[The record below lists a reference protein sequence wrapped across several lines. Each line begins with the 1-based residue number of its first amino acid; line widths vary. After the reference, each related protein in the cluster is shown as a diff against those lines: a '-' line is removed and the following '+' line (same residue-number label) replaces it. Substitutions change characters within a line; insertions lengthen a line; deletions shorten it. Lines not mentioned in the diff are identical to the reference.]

1 MIIDFNVQL
10 VDKSACQ
17 ISLCSELFFPPL
29 SQTLAKLYDG
39 VSLST
44 KFPELKFDHRF
55 GCPVDIQVCKPNFAI
70 FQAMWTLFNPN
81 SSENAR
87 RIFTFDNFVAIEI

>member
-1 MIIDFNVQL
+1 MIIDLDAQL
-10 VDKSACQ
+10 VDKSAWK
-17 ISLCSELFFPPL
+17 ISLCSEFFCPPL

-55 GCPVDIQVCKPNFAI
+55 GCPIGIQACKPNFAI
-70 FQAMWTLFNPN
+70 FRAIWTRFKPN
-81 SSENAR
+81 SSKNAR
-87 RIFTFDNFVAIEI
+87 RIFTFDNFLAIEI